1 MPDLGDTEAMP
12 TAVVPMK
19 TMDLAKSRL
28 AAALDPA
35 RRGALARRML
45 SHVLEILGD
54 SPVAEVCMASDDLE
68 AQVVAAKFGARAI
81 KGVGDADLNA
91 ACTIAARA
99 VQEGGA
105 TDLLLVMAD
114 LPYLTRDDIAALVAA
129 GRQSAVV
136 IAEAK
141 DGGTNALLLRPP
153 TVLPFAFATNQP
165 SAQLHA
171 QLARKAGIEPI
182 IVQRPG
188 LARDIDTPA
197 DLTALAA
204 DHPAYQMFRHVA

>member
-1 MPDLGDTEAMP
+1 MPI
-12 TAVVPMK
+12 AVVPMK

-28 AAALDPA
+28 ATALDPA

-45 SHVLEILGD
+45 SHVLETLRE
-54 SPVAEVCMASDDLE
+54 SRVSEVCMASDDLE
-68 AQVVAAKFGARAI
+68 AQVVAARFGARAL

-91 ACTIAARA
+91 AATVAARA
-99 VQEGGA
+99 VQADGS

-114 LPYLTRDDIAALVAA
+114 LPYLTREDIAALVAA
-129 GRQSAVV
+129 GRDSAVA

-153 TVLPFAFATNQP
+153 TVLEFAFATNQP

-171 QLARKAGIEPI
+171 NKARQAGIAPV
-182 IVQRPG
+182 IVRRPG

-197 DLTALAA
+197 DLAALVT
-204 DHPAYQMFRHVA
+204 DHPGYQMFRHVA